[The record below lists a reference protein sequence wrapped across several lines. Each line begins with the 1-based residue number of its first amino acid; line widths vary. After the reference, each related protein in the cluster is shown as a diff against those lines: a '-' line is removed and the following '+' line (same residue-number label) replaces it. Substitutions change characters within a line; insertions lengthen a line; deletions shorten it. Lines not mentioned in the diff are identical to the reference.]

1 MNTKLITAALV
12 AAIAL
17 ASCATGTGTRTTA
30 PQGQATASGDPV
42 CMLRSAL
49 PANIQLT
56 VLGQVE
62 GSKEFYGSVNEI
74 LPLMADEARKNG
86 SRCSDQFGHPS
97 KDWPL
102 CLGGTGTAVK
112 LANKSDLNCLASG
125 GTFQ

>member
-86 SRCSDQFGHPS
+86 SRCSDQFGHSS

-102 CLGGTGTAVK
+102 CLGA
-112 LANKSDLNCLASG
+112 ASG
-125 GTFQ
+125 HWHGCQAR

>member
-74 LPLMADEARKNG
+74 LPLMADEARKMG
-86 SRCSDQFGHPS
+86 AD
-97 KDWPL
+97 
-102 CLGGTGTAVK
+102 AVINLDTHQRIGLFAWAA
-112 LANKSDLNCLASG
+112 LARLSSSLTNPI
-125 GTFQ
+125 